1 MSKNIA
7 VIGAGSF
14 GTCLAILLAGK
25 GYRVRLWVFEEDLAR
40 EMAEQRRNSIY
51 LPDYELPNNVQP
63 SNDLEQVLQDAELI
77 LQVMPSH
84 VVRSVIEDAYRYF
97 PADVPIVSASK
108 GIENE
113 SLMSVDEIMFDTLP
127 GRFHK
132 MLAYISGPSFAKEVA
147 AGIPTAVVAA
157 SRELEVAQAVQE
169 VFSTPT
175 FRVYTSQDVIGV
187 ELGGALKNVI
197 AVGAG
202 VSAGLGLGLNTQAA
216 LVTRGLA
223 ELTRLAVHKGANPL
237 TLSGL
242 AGMGDLVLTCYGEL
256 SRNRTVGFKLGQGMK
271 IDEILASMKMVAE
284 GVKTTKSTYDISRQE
299 NVEMPITDQMY
310 RIIYE
315 DANPGDAVFALMTR
329 SLKHE
334 LEHDLN
340 PQ

>member
-25 GYRVRLWVFEEDLAR
+25 GYRVRLWVFEEDLMT
-40 EMAEQRRNSIY
+40 EIKQSRRNSIY
-51 LPDYELPNNVQP
+51 LPDYEIPDNVEP
-63 SNDLEQVLQDAELI
+63 SNDLEYVLQDAELI

-84 VVRSVIEDAYRYF
+84 IVRGVIEQAYRYF
-97 PADVPIVSASK
+97 PDDAPIVSASK

-127 GRFHK
+127 GHFHK
-132 MLAYISGPSFAKEVA
+132 NLAYISGPSFAKEVA

-175 FRVYTSQDVIGV
+175 FRVYTSEDVIGV

-202 VSAGLGLGLNTQAA
+202 VAAGLGLGLNTQAA

-256 SRNRTVGFKLGQGMK
+256 SRNRTVGFKLGQGMTIK
-271 IDEILASMKMVAE
+271 EILASMKMVAE
-284 GVKTTKSTYDISRQE
+284 GVKTTKSTYDIAHKE

-315 DANPGDAVFALMTR
+315 DANPGDAVFTLMTR

-340 PQ
+340 PH